1 MNTTYIT
8 LINTIKKMKRN
19 SFFKSKGFI
28 TIIDFPYNKVKGRLM
43 DMIGATISIGGKDFT
58 ISKDFAMWVGVA
70 ANYYS
75 RSSCFVNTN
84 EALIILND
92 IERKGLELNV
102 KKV

>member
-1 MNTTYIT
+1 
-8 LINTIKKMKRN
+8 MKRN

>member
-19 SFFKSKGFI
+19 SFFKSKGVI

-43 DMIGATISIGGKDFT
+43 DMIGANISIEGKDFT

>member
-1 MNTTYIT
+1 
-8 LINTIKKMKRN
+8 MKRN
-19 SFFKSKGFI
+19 SFFESKGLV
-28 TIIDFPYNKVKGRLM
+28 TIIGFPYNKVKGRLM

-58 ISKDFAMWVGVA
+58 ISKDFAIWVGVA